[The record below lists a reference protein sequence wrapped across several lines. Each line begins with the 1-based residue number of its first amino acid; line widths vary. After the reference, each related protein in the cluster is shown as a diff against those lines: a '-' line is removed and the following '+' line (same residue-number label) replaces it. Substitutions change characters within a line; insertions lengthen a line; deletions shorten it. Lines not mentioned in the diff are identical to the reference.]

1 MQIKTRISTAAL
13 ALSFALFSAAA
24 LCAGEEAGKSYKR
37 SEMRVRDPFVF
48 ADKKTNFYYMH
59 ANDNSQ
65 GLKVYRSKDLENWEF
80 LGRSFTPDSDFWGK
94 ADFWAPDM
102 FERDGKYYVIA
113 TFSRKEKNI
122 RTPNGTHALR
132 GSSVLVSDK
141 PEGPYKPLANA
152 PITPENWM
160 CLDATLFEEDGKLYI
175 LYCHEW
181 IQVCDGEI
189 IAQEISK
196 DLKKT
201 IGEPRLLFKASAAPW
216 GKKNQKSMVTDAPVI
231 NRAED
236 GTLYMTWS
244 TFGSDGKYHI
254 GFAVSSNGK
263 LFGEWKQS
271 EHPLNNDDGGHAM
284 VFKTFDG
291 KTKISYHAPNSKYPE
306 RPTIKDFSVRGGK
319 ATIE

>member
-1 MQIKTRISTAAL
+1 MQIKTGISTAAL

-141 PEGPYKPLANA
+141 PF
-152 PITPENWM
+152 I
-160 CLDATLFEEDGKLYI
+160 
-175 LYCHEW
+175 
-181 IQVCDGEI
+181 
-189 IAQEISK
+189 
-196 DLKKT
+196 
-201 IGEPRLLFKASAAPW
+201 
-216 GKKNQKSMVTDAPVI
+216 PV
-231 NRAED
+231 NFV
-236 GTLYMTWS
+236 Y
-244 TFGSDGKYHI
+244 
-254 GFAVSSNGK
+254 
-263 LFGEWKQS
+263 
-271 EHPLNNDDGGHAM
+271 
-284 VFKTFDG
+284 
-291 KTKISYHAPNSKYPE
+291 
-306 RPTIKDFSVRGGK
+306 
-319 ATIE
+319 